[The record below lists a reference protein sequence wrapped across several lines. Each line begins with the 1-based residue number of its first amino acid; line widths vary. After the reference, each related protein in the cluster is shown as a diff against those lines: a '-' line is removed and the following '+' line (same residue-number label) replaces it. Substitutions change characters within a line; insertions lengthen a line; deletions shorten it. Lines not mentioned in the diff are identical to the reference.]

1 MNRLTAERLLRAG
14 AIGIVVVALFD
25 PTLSRS
31 TTVPVTVVVLDASPE
46 DRALADKVTAAFD
59 SSVVV
64 SRVDVDAAAYVV
76 VGESVPP
83 GWQPPDDVVVFAVEG
98 GDSLR
103 RPRIRWVDAPK
114 DVALDSAAS
123 VGVDLEVPGAG
134 TRVVEVALVVDGV
147 RVQAV
152 ERSLTGDETRVTVPL
167 TFVPVRAGLVRLRVE
182 SSIQGED
189 PAVADVGVRVSTR
202 VWKVLAFDGRPT
214 YAATFV
220 RRALEADPRFDVTTR
235 SVTSRGA
242 SVQTGTAPT
251 SLSNARALAAFDLVI
266 VGAPAALGAT
276 EATALETYLREGH
289 GAVVLLPEEPG
300 GTVLR
305 RLTGATVW
313 SEEQRREPAVVT
325 SELGTFAA
333 NAFLW
338 PERWPALVTPLA
350 SVEDGGTLR
359 SAVWQIPVGAGRLIV
374 SGATDGWRSR
384 GATDANGTDE
394 ASRPGF
400 SEFWRTVA
408 AGAAQG
414 TPAGVTLDLRE
425 ALLTP
430 GEMAHVKI
438 TGVASRTD
446 VRVRHASGEV
456 AAVHVWPTGREGV
469 WEGEFRAPAELGRY
483 TVSLAG
489 VQSATREFLVVA
501 PDERVRPDLA
511 GDGLASLVASSHR
524 GTSVPAASLSTLASR
539 VSAAVP
545 VVRATTTW
553 RPLRAVWW
561 LVPFTACAAGEWWL
575 RRRRGQR

>member
-1 MNRLTAERLLRAG
+1 MNGLTTERLLRAG
-14 AIGIVVVALFD
+14 AMGIALFALCD
-25 PTLSRS
+25 PPLSRS
-31 TTVPVTVVVLDASPE
+31 TTVPVTVVVLEASPA
-46 DRALADKVTAAFD
+46 DRALADTVTAAFD
-59 SSVVV
+59 SSFVV
-64 SRVDVDAAAYVV
+64 SRVDVVDAAAYVV

-83 GWQPPDDVVVFAVEG
+83 GWQPPDDVVVFAVD
-98 GDSLR
+98 GDGPSRML
-103 RPRIRWVDAPK
+103 RIRWVDAPK
-114 DVALDSAAS
+114 EVAIDSAAS

-134 TRVVEVALVVDGV
+134 ARVVEVALVVDGV
-147 RVQAV
+147 RVQSV
-152 ERSLTGDETRVTVPL
+152 DRSLTGDETRVTVPL

-182 SSIQGED
+182 AAVQGAAS
-189 PAVADVGVRVSTR
+189 AVADVGVRVSTR

-242 SVQTGTAPT
+242 SVQTGAAPT
-251 SLSNARALAAFDLVI
+251 SLSNARALAAFDLVV

-276 EATALETYLREGH
+276 DAAALETYLRDGG

-313 SEEQRREPAVVT
+313 SEDQRREPAAVT
-325 SELGTFAA
+325 SGLGTFSAT
-333 NAFLW
+333 AFLW
-338 PERWPALVTPLA
+338 PERWPALVTSLA

-374 SGATDGWRSR
+374 SSATDGWRSR
-384 GATDANGTDE
+384 GAGE

-400 SEFWRTVA
+400 SEFWRAVA

-425 ALLTP
+425 TLLTP
-430 GEMAHVKI
+430 GDMARVRI
-438 TGVASRTD
+438 SGVASGID
-446 VRVRHASGEV
+446 VQVRHASGAV
-456 AAVHVWPTGREGV
+456 AAVHVWPTGREGI

-483 TVSLAG
+483 TVSRAG
-489 VQSATREFLVVA
+489 GQNATREFLVVA

-524 GTSVPAASLSTLASR
+524 GTSLPATSLSTLAAR

-545 VVRATTTW
+545 MVQATTSW

-561 LVPFTACAAGEWWL
+561 VVPFTACAAGEWWL